1 MARESNLKGG
11 LNSRGNNPPNS
22 DFQENNS
29 SRNTNSFANLTE
41 EQAVAVKAI
50 EDEIKL
56 YDSEL
61 SKITNRQDKIIDIL
75 DNFDSV
81 WDSRIPVDELPDPLS
96 DTLTNDIIIDSADI
110 ISELGFEET
119 GGSVGSYGD
128 NNKKSRAAQI
138 TIRAMG
144 TNYAKEIREQ
154 ANAYNEDLNS
164 REMYISIF
172 RSEIY
177 KVEPNSGNAAGSSS
191 NQIANAREKIIDI
204 LNNIY

>member
-11 LNSRGNNPPNS
+11 PNSQGGNPPNS
-22 DFQENNS
+22 DSQKNS
-29 SRNTNSFANLTE
+29 SFENTNLFANLTE
-41 EQAVAVKAI
+41 EQVAAVKAI

-61 SKITNRQDKIIDIL
+61 SRITNRQDKITDIL

-81 WDSRIPVDELPDPLS
+81 WDGRIPVDELPDPLS
-96 DTLTNDIIIDSADI
+96 DTLTNDIIINSADI
-110 ISELGFEET
+110 IGELGFEET
-119 GGSVGSYGD
+119 GGSVGSYGN
-128 NNKKSRAAQI
+128 NNKKNRAAQI

-144 TNYAKEIREQ
+144 TDYSNEIREQ
-154 ANAYNEDLNS
+154 ANTYGEDLSS
-164 REMYISIF
+164 REMYKTIF
-172 RSEIY
+172 ISEIY
-177 KVEPNSGNAAGSSS
+177 KVEPNSGNAAGSSP

>member
-61 SKITNRQDKIIDIL
+61 SKITI
-75 DNFDSV
+75 
-81 WDSRIPVDELPDPLS
+81 
-96 DTLTNDIIIDSADI
+96 
-110 ISELGFEET
+110 
-119 GGSVGSYGD
+119 
-128 NNKKSRAAQI
+128 
-138 TIRAMG
+138 
-144 TNYAKEIREQ
+144 
-154 ANAYNEDLNS
+154 
-164 REMYISIF
+164 
-172 RSEIY
+172 
-177 KVEPNSGNAAGSSS
+177 
-191 NQIANAREKIIDI
+191 
-204 LNNIY
+204 